1 MQAFTI
7 TSPPGAS
14 EPFGSGGK
22 DSNGAGE
29 TAPSKETAATRAE
42 IRGQR
47 VASGYNPG
55 GLVANGLKL
64 EDAVKQI
71 VALLGKDAELP
82 ELQSNV
88 AEYKGRRFHAFSIP
102 LPQTMRAG

>member
-1 MQAFTI
+1 M
-7 TSPPGAS
+7 
-14 EPFGSGGK
+14 
-22 DSNGAGE
+22 
-29 TAPSKETAATRAE
+29 
-42 IRGQR
+42 
-47 VASGYNPG
+47 
-55 GLVANGLKL
+55 
-64 EDAVKQI
+64 KQI